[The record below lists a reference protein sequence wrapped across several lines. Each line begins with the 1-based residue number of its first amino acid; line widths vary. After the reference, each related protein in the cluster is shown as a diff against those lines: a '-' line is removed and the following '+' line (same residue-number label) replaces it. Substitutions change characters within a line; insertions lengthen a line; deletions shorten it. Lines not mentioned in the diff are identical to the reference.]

1 MRRILSLV
9 VAVSIFLSLAAMGG
23 GALAEEEAPPEG
35 QPVEEVT
42 PEPTVIT
49 FWSMWNADEYR
60 ASLLLTAAELY
71 EMESGVHVNIE
82 FRGRDLS
89 GYIGDSLA
97 AGEGVDIFEDNYMN
111 ICTGGYKN
119 FTLGLN
125 QMAADAGYDG
135 HSYAVFNDQVKSSA
149 GRLNCVTEL
158 PQVGAIFYDKDAFKA
173 AGITGEPETWEEF
186 LDACAKLKDVG
197 YGPLAL
203 DSNFT
208 HFLFYHQLVRYLG
221 EDGVTAL
228 RDEGHWADNDG
239 AVQAAQDMIDLT
251 KAGYLVFGAPE
262 EYPNSQNKIGYGLAA
277 MTLNYDSVVSEVESA
292 TGVKNI
298 NWGAFTYPEV
308 EGGVNDGATYVD
320 ATSLAISSYSAH
332 PQEAFDFI
340 MYLVTGKY
348 DQDVSSQYD
357 LIPADTG
364 NTAPGNR
371 AEAKEIL
378 EDVSMPMTQFGQLW
392 YMPGWD
398 AAAGMIT
405 GLFTGAY
412 ASGAD
417 FCAAIDS
424 LYPVPE
430 LEAPPAEG

>member
-1 MRRILSLV
+1 MRRILCLILAASV
-9 VAVSIFLSLAAMGG
+9 FLSLGAMGG
-23 GALAEEEAPPEG
+23 AAFAEEAPPEAA
-35 QPVEEVT
+35 VEAT

-60 ASLLLTAAELY
+60 AALLQTAAELF

-97 AGEGVDIFEDNYMN
+97 AGEGVDIFEDNYIN
-111 ICTGGYKN
+111 ICAGRYKN
-119 FTLGLN
+119 YTLSLN
-125 QMAADAGYDG
+125 KMAEEAGYGD
-135 HSYAVFNDQVKSSA
+135 HSYGVFNEQVKSSA

-158 PQVGAIFYDKDAFKA
+158 PQVGAFFYDKDAFKA
-173 AGITGEPETWEEF
+173 AGIDSEPETWEEF

-203 DSNFT
+203 DSSFV
-208 HFLFYHQLVRYLG
+208 HFLFYHHLVRYLG

-228 RDEGHWADNDG
+228 RDEGHWSDNDQV
-239 AVQAAQDMIDLT
+239 VQAAQDMIDLV

-262 EYPNSQNKIGYGLAA
+262 EYPASQNKVGYGLAA
-277 MTLNYDSVVSEVESA
+277 MVLNYDSVISEVKAA
-292 TGVKNI
+292 TGAKNM
-298 NWGAFTYPEV
+298 NWGAFMYPEV
-308 EGGVNDGATYVD
+308 EGGVNDGATYVG

-348 DQDVSSQYD
+348 DQDAADQYN
-357 LIPADTG
+357 LIPADVA
-364 NTAPGNR
+364 NEAPADR
-371 AEAKEIL
+371 AGAMEVLKN
-378 EDVSMPMTQFGQLW
+378 VTVPMTQFGQLW
-392 YMPGWD
+392 SMPSWD
-398 AAAGMIT
+398 AAGEMIVN
-405 GLFTGAY
+405 LFRGAY
-412 ASGAD
+412 ATGAD
-417 FCAAIDS
+417 FCAAIDA

-430 LEAPPAEG
+430 LEAPAEG

>member
-1 MRRILSLV
+1 MRRILSLFLT
-9 VAVSIFLSLAAMGG
+9 VSIFISLAAVGG
-23 GALAEEEAPPEG
+23 VALAEEEAPPEG
-35 QPVEEVT
+35 EPVEEAP

-49 FWSMWNADEYR
+49 FWSLWNPDEYR
-60 ASLLLTAAELY
+60 ASLLQTAAELY

-89 GYIGDSLA
+89 GYIADSLA
-97 AGEGVDIFEDNYMN
+97 AGEPVDVFEDNYLN
-111 ICTGGYKN
+111 ICTGRYKN

-125 QMAADAGYDG
+125 QMAADAEYND
-135 HSYAVFNDQVKSSA
+135 HSYSVFNDLVKSSA

-158 PQVGAIFYDKDAFKA
+158 PQMAAVFYDKDAFKA
-173 AGITGEPETWEEF
+173 AGITAEPETWEEF
-186 LDACAKLKDVG
+186 LDDCAKLKDVG
-197 YGPLAL
+197 YGPIAL
-203 DSNFT
+203 DSSFT
-208 HFLFYHQLVRYLG
+208 HFLFYHHLVRYLG
-221 EDGVTAL
+221 EDGVTKL
-228 RDEGHWADNDG
+228 RDAGHWAENDQ

-277 MTLNYDSVVSEVESA
+277 MSLNYDSIVTEVEAA
-292 TGVKNI
+292 TGSKNMH
-298 NWGAFTYPEV
+298 WGAFPYPEV
-308 EGGVNDGATYVD
+308 EDGVNDGATYVD

-348 DQDVSSQYD
+348 DQDVSGQYD
-357 LIPADTG
+357 LIPADTE
-364 NTAPGNR
+364 NEAPENR
-371 AEAKEIL
+371 AEAMEIL
-378 EDVSMPMTQFGQLW
+378 EEVSMPMTGYGQLW

-412 ASGAD
+412 ASGKD
-417 FCAAIDS
+417 FCAAIDT

-430 LEAPPAEG
+430 EAPPAEG